1 MINRHCFPWLHGRL
15 KTFLFEYRKNPPIVE
30 LHIAAWAAMQSNVT
44 CDKLNLLLRVQELE
58 IDYCI
63 LLSPI
68 FYSWMWLRS
77 VYLFQKFWLWYGLVN
92 AEKSLMTCM
101 ELIKRTCSFCMFS
114 WRCSPAHVG
123 AAWPA
128 RVCSLAWK
136 PCSPSNRLSLIPT
149 DAEWGEVTS
158 GLENQVSVGE
168 FHPQPAHSRTSS
180 QECRLLFG
188 ARSIFNRQII

>member
-1 MINRHCFPWLHGRL
+1 M
-15 KTFLFEYRKNPPIVE
+15 E
-30 LHIAAWAAMQSNVT
+30 LHIAAWAAMQSNVM

-92 AEKSLMTCM
+92 AEKGLMTCM

-136 PCSPSNRLSLIPT
+136 PCSPSNRLFDSYRCWVRRGHLWVRKSSFCGWIPPT
-149 DAEWGEVTS
+149 
-158 GLENQVSVGE
+158 
-168 FHPQPAHSRTSS
+168 TSS
-180 QECRLLFG
+180 
-188 ARSIFNRQII
+188 